1 MKNIIILLAVFIP
14 FWYTHISYG
23 LNADLERIYS
33 SFLGNLEKKYSLSK
47 QELILNT
54 LSTRIDE
61 ILSEP
66 INITRETLIQEL
78 NILNNEALFDIWQ
91 EKELSQASQ
100 ISLELSLDARKNQ
113 IPYSQLTKEFSTFLT
128 STYTFREENDFYFG
142 YNFNS
147 FRFYENKYWVSEWD
161 LAASGFSKEK
171 ELLYKD
177 EDGRYNFISDYK
189 KNKLVAA
196 PTIFWVPMKERIL
209 SELRDDAKFPTQN
222 IDTYMREIKSIAEE
236 LSAWKTREQTIEAIY
251 SWILENISYS
261 EVIDLNDERI
271 FSAIETF
278 KNSEWV
284 CTGYT
289 KLMLYMLAFAGVRD
303 VEVIRGQVIDA
314 QDFPE
319 IGHAWIRIGDRYY
332 DPTFDDPVWA
342 LDTKS
347 RDEYTYF
354 GLPRD
359 IFYANRFEYADL
371 PESFKT
377 KTDPEI
383 REYIFNYLRA
393 LLPKYKWQSEYDNVF
408 APVRFRETYNI
419 SHITSITPSLLS
431 EKIGSYTVNNDSFTY
446 TRDGTQKRITGIKYF
461 VLTSQNTERVLQQLF
476 YDTDSLSLF
485 NWQTESWAREW
496 RLAYQL
502 DEL

>member
-1 MKNIIILLAVFIP
+1 MKNIIILLAVFIS
-14 FWYTHISYG
+14 FWYTNISYG
-23 LNADLERIYS
+23 LNSDLERIYS
-33 SFLGNLEKKYSLSK
+33 SFLVNLEKKYSLQK
-47 QELILNT
+47 QELILKT
-54 LSTRIDE
+54 ISVRIDE
-61 ILSEP
+61 ILWES
-66 INITRETLIQEL
+66 ISSDRKTLLKEL
-78 NILNNEALFDIWQ
+78 DILNNEALFEIWE
-91 EKELSQASQ
+91 EKELSHSAQ
-100 ISLELSLDARKNQ
+100 ISLELSLVAKRNQ
-113 IPYSQLTKEFSTFLT
+113 IPYSQLAEEFTTFITPNYSFKKEGNF
-128 STYTFREENDFYFG
+128 FYG

-147 FRFYENKYWVSEWD
+147 FRFYENLYGVTEWD
-161 LAASGFSKEK
+161 LVASWFSRNDEI
-171 ELLYKD
+171 LYRD
-177 EDGRYNFISDYK
+177 ENDRYNFVSEYE
-189 KNKLVAA
+189 KNKLVS
-196 PTIFWVPMKERIL
+196 IWSVFWIPMKEKVL
-209 SELRDDAKFPTQN
+209 WELRDDAKFATVN
-222 IDTYMREIKSIAEE
+222 MNSYMLEIKAITEE
-236 LSAWKTREQTIEAIY
+236 LSAWKTPEQSIEAIY
-251 SWILENISYS
+251 AWILENTSYS
-261 EVIDLNDERI
+261 ESIDLSDKKI

-278 KNSEWV
+278 KNWEWV

-319 IGHAWIRIGDRYY
+319 IWHAWIRIGDRYY

-342 LDTKS
+342 LDTKT

-359 IFYANRFEYADL
+359 IFYANRFEYDDL

-408 APVRFRETYNI
+408 APVSFRETYNI

-431 EKIGSYTVNNDSFTY
+431 EKIGSYQVDNNSFRY
-446 TRDGTQKRITGIKYF
+446 TKNGTQKRITGIRYF
-461 VLTSQNTERVLQQLF
+461 ILSSANTERVLAQLS
-476 YDTDSLSLF
+476 YDIDSLTLF